1 VSARDDFLGHRTPSS
16 LSADLACDHFVIGG
30 EKIQPAADTLFTR
43 SAPGDRQGVDGASPL
58 R

>member
-1 VSARDDFLGHRTPSS
+1 MSARDDFLGHRTPSS

-43 SAPGDRQGVDGASPL
+43 IYNLPL
-58 R
+58 LRCLRRCLG